1 MELANDISLGWQY
14 DLRSEDMN
22 LNPSKVQHPNV
33 HHPVAQS
40 DLLGPHR
47 LHKSVQSHPPFPM
60 GPFPLHLSCS
70 QNMVGWHPWPQ
81 RFSTE
86 VTWHHMMIAQP
97 RIRVTVSRVFMK
109 LVSRHNGR
117 LEKSMA
123 EIYWGASGF
132 LLWNLLCSL
141 LTLWHLLMAS
151 IHPLQFHIPSIIQG
165 IWASLG
171 RFSYLECSPL
181 HTPWLHWD
189 YRRWLCCAVLIQLWI
204 CIVGL

>member
-1 MELANDISLGWQY
+1 
-14 DLRSEDMN
+14 
-22 LNPSKVQHPNV
+22 
-33 HHPVAQS
+33 
-40 DLLGPHR
+40 
-47 LHKSVQSHPPFPM
+47 M
-60 GPFPLHLSCS
+60 GPFHCTLSCS
-70 QNMVGWHPWPQ
+70 QNHVDGTPWPQ

-86 VTWHHMMIAQP
+86 VTWPSHDDCTTTHQG
-97 RIRVTVSRVFMK
+97 TVSRVFMK

-132 LLWNLLCSL
+132 LCGIWLWVSSH
-141 LTLWHLLMAS
+141 LWHLLMAS

-181 HTPWLHWD
+181 HTPWLHC
-189 YRRWLCCAVLIQLWI
+189 RLQEVAGCAVSFSYGI